1 MPFLV
6 QKEQL
11 FKTETWCLKHSY
23 PDRNLSYRNTKRKKI
38 NRKKK
43 KINSSFYYLPD
54 TGFQHFTCYVILTTI
69 LSGKYYYYPHFTD
82 EETKTQS

>member
-23 PDRNLSYRNTKRKKI
+23 PNRNLSYRNTKC
-38 NRKKK
+38 K
-43 KINSSFYYLPD
+43 KINSSVCYLPH
-54 TGFQHFTCYVILTTI
+54 TGCKHFTCYVILTTI